1 MEVNRERKMV
11 MKEQCYVGLFDYDKL
26 SSVLEQIQRLIEDY
40 GPDAEIRAQCES
52 YSSSDK
58 EYMYV
63 YKLDPESDKEMTE
76 RIANEEKWAKA
87 REDRDRAEFE
97 RLQEKFGKK

>member
-1 MEVNRERKMV
+1 MVDRKRKMV
-11 MKEQCYVGLFDYDKL
+11 MKEKCYVGNFDYDKL
-26 SSVLEQIQRLIEDY
+26 SSVLKQVENLIKEY
-40 GPDAEIRAQCES
+40 GPDAEIRTRCDS

-63 YKLDPESDKEMTE
+63 YKSEAETDEEME
-76 RIANEEKWAKA
+76 KRIADEEKWIKI
-87 REDRDRAEFE
+87 REEHDRAEFD

>member
-1 MEVNRERKMV
+1 MVDRKRKMV
-11 MKEQCYVGLFDYDKL
+11 MKEQCYVGNFDYDKL
-26 SSVLEQIQRLIEDY
+26 SAVLERIQQLIEDY
-40 GPDAEIRAQCES
+40 GPDAEIRNHCEP

-63 YKLDPESDKEMTE
+63 YKSEPETDKEMAE

-87 REDRDRAEFE
+87 REERDRVEFE
-97 RLQEKFGKK
+97 RLQAKFGQK